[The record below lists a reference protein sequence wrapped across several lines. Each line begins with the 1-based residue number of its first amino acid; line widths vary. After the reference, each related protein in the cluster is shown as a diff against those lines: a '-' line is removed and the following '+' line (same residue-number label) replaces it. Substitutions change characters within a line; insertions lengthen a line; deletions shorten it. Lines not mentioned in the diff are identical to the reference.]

1 MYFYSMVQRPKAL
14 KFKVVAG
21 YLLLFATAVI
31 SVWFVYTEILKIA
44 RPVQNTGAN
53 NKIIRISNTI
63 ASLYASEAVGRTSIL
78 TGDAKDLRH
87 YNRLTD
93 SINREIDFI
102 KKEVEPAQVKKLD
115 SVQMLLLRKK
125 NSIAE
130 IIKYRKTYTA
140 DNTFTKA
147 IYGINNARDSIWTAI
162 KPVKITR
169 MYEWRK
175 VANALLTPKQLDSL
189 SKLPVSNDSLVR
201 AFENVINRLAIKDN
215 KLRYQLYRREQ
226 KMLEEN
232 RLISDQLR
240 FTLASV
246 ENEFVQKT
254 YINIYASQS
263 ALANTVKTM
272 AWVGALTLF
281 FLIVFA
287 YIIITDLTTQQNYRK
302 KLEVLNTENEE
313 LLRSKSILMATVT
326 HDLQT
331 PLGSIIGFHDLIKK
345 LGVSPKQSHYLANI
359 KESANY
365 ILKLVNDLLDFS
377 RLENNRITI
386 EKSGFNMKQ
395 AIEAACRSLEPM
407 AFNKNVELTWDI
419 EEELNANFTSD
430 PYRIKQVLTN
440 LISNALKFTHEGSV
454 EIIAK
459 IEGYSIVISVLDT
472 GIGIAKENHSAVFK
486 EFTQAHHGIEKKF
499 GGTGLGLTIS
509 KKIIEL
515 LDGTISLESQEGQGS
530 IFTITLPAISA
541 KNDEVIVNTTLAK
554 PNMYNLLKGK
564 KILMVDDDNVQLL
577 LMKELFMHYPVTVVT
592 EINSASA
599 LHLIENDHFDVLLT
613 DIQMPIMDGFELVKQ
628 IRQHTNT
635 AIANMPAIALS
646 GKRDLILQDY
656 IIRGFTAHHSKPI
669 QIEQLLELV
678 ADIFSKN
685 TIFDSK
691 VLHQNGN
698 DILYSLKSLS
708 QFTHNDPESLNT
720 ILQTFIESARDNCEA
735 LQDAASAD
743 DIDMVAQIAHKMIPM
758 LRQMEV
764 YSIVEKLLPLE
775 DMTIQFIDG
784 ELQLY
789 IDDIYR
795 RVTELCL
802 NLEAEMV

>member
-1 MYFYSMVQRPKAL
+1 MVMVQRPKAI

-21 YLLLFATAVI
+21 YFLLFATAVL

-44 RPVQNTGAN
+44 RPAQNAGDN

-63 ASLYASEAVGRTSIL
+63 ASLYASEAIGRNSIL
-78 TGDAKDLRH
+78 TGDPKDLRH

-93 SINREIDFI
+93 SINREIDSI
-102 KKEVEPAQVKKLD
+102 KKEIDPAQVQKLD
-115 SVQMLLLRKK
+115 SVQMLLSRKK
-125 NSIAE
+125 YSIAE

-147 IYGINNARDSIWTAI
+147 IYGINSARDSIWTAI
-162 KPVKITR
+162 KPVKMTKD
-169 MYEWRK
+169 YEWRK

-189 SKLPVSNDSLVR
+189 SKLPVSNDSLVM
-201 AFENVINRLAIKDN
+201 AFENVIHRLAIKDN
-215 KLRYQLYRREQ
+215 KLKDQLYRREQ

-254 YINIYASQS
+254 YKNIYASQS
-263 ALANTVKTM
+263 AVANTVKTM
-272 AWVGALTLF
+272 AWVGAVTLF

-287 YIIITDLTTQQNYRK
+287 YIIISDLTTQQNYRK
-302 KLEVLNTENEE
+302 KLEVLNIENQE
-313 LLRSKSILMATVT
+313 LLRSKSMLMATVT

-345 LGVSPKQSHYLANI
+345 LGVTPKQSHYLANI

-395 AIEAACRSLEPM
+395 VIEAACRSLEPM
-407 AFNKNVELTWDI
+407 AFDRNVELTWDI
-419 EEELNANFTSD
+419 EDELNANFTSD

-454 EIIAK
+454 EITAK
-459 IEGYSIVISVLDT
+459 TEGLSIIISVLDT

-486 EFTQAHHGIEKKF
+486 EFTQAHEGIEKKF

-530 IFTITLPAISA
+530 IFTITLPAIPA
-541 KNDEVIVNTTLAK
+541 KNNAAVSDTTFAK
-554 PNMYNLLKGK
+554 PNMYDLLKGK
-564 KILMVDDDNVQLL
+564 KILIVDDDNVQLL

-599 LHLIENDHFDVLLT
+599 LHLIENESFDVLLT
-613 DIQMPIMDGFELVKQ
+613 DIQMPIIDGFELVKQ
-628 IRQHTNT
+628 IRRHMNT
-635 AIANMPAIALS
+635 TIADMPAIALS
-646 GKRDLILQDY
+646 GKRDLAPQDY
-656 IIRGFTAHHSKPI
+656 IVRGFTAHHPKPI
-669 QIEQLLELV
+669 QIEQLLELI
-678 ADIFSKN
+678 AGIFSEN
-685 TIFDSK
+685 TFFDNNLLPQS
-691 VLHQNGN
+691 GN
-698 DILYSLKSLS
+698 NTLYSLKSLS

-720 ILQTFIESARDNCEA
+720 ILETFVESARDNCEV
-735 LQDAASAD
+735 LHDAAIAD
-743 DIDMVAQIAHKMIPM
+743 DTEIVAQIAHKMIPM

-764 YSIVEKLLPLE
+764 HSIVEKLLPLE
-775 DMTIQFIDG
+775 DKTIHFNNE
-784 ELQLY
+784 ELKLY
-789 IDDIYR
+789 IDDIYS
-795 RVTELCL
+795 RVNELCTM
-802 NLEAEMV
+802 LEAEMV

>member
-1 MYFYSMVQRPKAL
+1 MVMVQRPKAI

-21 YLLLFATAVI
+21 YFLLFATAVL

-44 RPVQNTGAN
+44 RPAQNAGDN

-63 ASLYASEAVGRTSIL
+63 ASLYASEAIGRNSIL
-78 TGDAKDLRH
+78 TGDPKDLRH

-93 SINREIDFI
+93 SINREIDSI
-102 KKEVEPAQVKKLD
+102 KKEIDPAQVQKLD
-115 SVQMLLLRKK
+115 SVQMLLSRKK
-125 NSIAE
+125 YSIAE

-147 IYGINNARDSIWTAI
+147 IYGINSARDSIWTAI
-162 KPVKITR
+162 KPVKMTKD
-169 MYEWRK
+169 YEWRK

-189 SKLPVSNDSLVR
+189 SKLPVSNDSLVM
-201 AFENVINRLAIKDN
+201 AFENVIRRLAIKDN
-215 KLRYQLYRREQ
+215 KLKDQLYRREQ

-254 YINIYASQS
+254 YKNIYASQS
-263 ALANTVKTM
+263 AVANTVKTM
-272 AWVGALTLF
+272 AWVGAVTLF

-287 YIIITDLTTQQNYRK
+287 YIIISDLTTQQNYRK
-302 KLEVLNTENEE
+302 KLEVLNIENQE
-313 LLRSKSILMATVT
+313 LLRSKSMLMATVT

-345 LGVSPKQSHYLANI
+345 LGVTPKQSHYLANI

-395 AIEAACRSLEPM
+395 VIEAACRSLEPM
-407 AFNKNVELTWDI
+407 AFDRNVELTWDI
-419 EEELNANFTSD
+419 EDELNANFTSD

-454 EIIAK
+454 EITAK
-459 IEGYSIVISVLDT
+459 TEGLSIIISVLDT

-486 EFTQAHHGIEKKF
+486 EFTQAHEGIEKKF

-530 IFTITLPAISA
+530 IFTITLPAIPA
-541 KNDEVIVNTTLAK
+541 KNNAAVSDTTFAK
-554 PNMYNLLKGK
+554 PNMYDLLKGK
-564 KILMVDDDNVQLL
+564 KILIVDDDNVQLL

-599 LHLIENDHFDVLLT
+599 LHLIENESFDVLLT
-613 DIQMPIMDGFELVKQ
+613 DIQMPIIDGFELVKQ
-628 IRQHTNT
+628 IRRHMNAT
-635 AIANMPAIALS
+635 IADMPAIALS
-646 GKRDLILQDY
+646 GKRDLAPQDY
-656 IIRGFTAHHSKPI
+656 IVRGFTAHHPKPI
-669 QIEQLLELV
+669 QIEQLLELI
-678 ADIFSKN
+678 AGIFSEN
-685 TIFDSK
+685 TFFDNNLLPQS
-691 VLHQNGN
+691 GN
-698 DILYSLKSLS
+698 NTLYSLKSLS
-708 QFTHNDPESLNT
+708 KFTHNDPESLNT
-720 ILQTFIESARDNCEA
+720 ILETFVESARDNCEV
-735 LQDAASAD
+735 LHDAAIAD
-743 DIDMVAQIAHKMIPM
+743 DTEMVAQIAHKMIPM

-764 YSIVEKLLPLE
+764 HSIVEKLLPLE
-775 DMTIQFIDG
+775 DKTIHFNNE
-784 ELQLY
+784 ELKLY
-789 IDDIYR
+789 IDDIYS
-795 RVTELCL
+795 RVNELCTM
-802 NLEAEMV
+802 LEAEMV

>member
-1 MYFYSMVQRPKAL
+1 MVMVQRPKAI

-21 YLLLFATAVI
+21 YFLLFATAVL

-44 RPVQNTGAN
+44 RPAQNAGDN

-63 ASLYASEAVGRTSIL
+63 ASLYASEAIGRNSIL
-78 TGDAKDLRH
+78 TGDPKDLRH

-93 SINREIDFI
+93 SINREIDSI
-102 KKEVEPAQVKKLD
+102 KKEIDPAQVQKLD
-115 SVQMLLLRKK
+115 SVQMLLSRKK
-125 NSIAE
+125 YSIAE

-147 IYGINNARDSIWTAI
+147 IYGINSARDSIWTAI
-162 KPVKITR
+162 KPVKMTKD
-169 MYEWRK
+169 YEWRK

-189 SKLPVSNDSLVR
+189 SKLPVSNDSLVM
-201 AFENVINRLAIKDN
+201 AFENVIHRLAIKDN
-215 KLRYQLYRREQ
+215 KLKDQLYRREQ

-254 YINIYASQS
+254 YKNIYASQS
-263 ALANTVKTM
+263 AVANTVKTM
-272 AWVGALTLF
+272 AWVGAVTLF

-287 YIIITDLTTQQNYRK
+287 YIIISDLTTQQNYRK
-302 KLEVLNTENEE
+302 KLEVLNIENQE
-313 LLRSKSILMATVT
+313 LLRSKSMLMATVT

-345 LGVSPKQSHYLANI
+345 LGVTPKQSHYLANI

-395 AIEAACRSLEPM
+395 VIEAACRSLEPM
-407 AFNKNVELTWDI
+407 AFDRNVELTWDI
-419 EEELNANFTSD
+419 EDELNANFTSD

-454 EIIAK
+454 EITAK
-459 IEGYSIVISVLDT
+459 TEGLSIIISVLDT

-486 EFTQAHHGIEKKF
+486 EFTQAHEGIEKKF

-530 IFTITLPAISA
+530 IFTITLPAIPA
-541 KNDEVIVNTTLAK
+541 KNNTAVSDTTFAK

-564 KILMVDDDNVQLL
+564 KILIVDDDNVQLL

-599 LHLIENDHFDVLLT
+599 LHLIENESFDVLLT
-613 DIQMPIMDGFELVKQ
+613 DIQMPIIDGFELVKQ
-628 IRQHTNT
+628 IRRHMNAT
-635 AIANMPAIALS
+635 IADMPAIALS
-646 GKRDLILQDY
+646 GKRDLAPQDY
-656 IIRGFTAHHSKPI
+656 IVRGFTAHHPKPI
-669 QIEQLLELV
+669 QIEQLLELI
-678 ADIFSKN
+678 AGIFSEN
-685 TIFDSK
+685 TFYDNNLLPQS
-691 VLHQNGN
+691 GN
-698 DILYSLKSLS
+698 NTLYSLKSLL

-720 ILQTFIESARDNCEA
+720 ILETFVESARDNCEV
-735 LQDAASAD
+735 LHDAAIAD
-743 DIDMVAQIAHKMIPM
+743 DTEMVAQIAHKMIPM

-764 YSIVEKLLPLE
+764 HSIVEKLLPLE
-775 DMTIQFIDG
+775 DKTIHFNNE
-784 ELQLY
+784 ELKLY
-789 IDDIYR
+789 IDDIYS
-795 RVTELCL
+795 RVNELCTM
-802 NLEAEMV
+802 LEAEMV